1 MPSGHVEDGEGLP
14 DALRQEVK
22 EETGLELNR
31 ILHLVGGFDYLT
43 KSRQRARQLNFV
55 VDVKRSSGITLSEH
69 SAYCC
74 VDPNGVEA
82 LNLTPSVRA
91 VLDCFWAAS

>member
-14 DALRQEVK
+14 DALRREVK

-31 ILHLVGGFDYLT
+31 ILHLVGRFDYLT

-55 VDVKRSSGITLSEH
+55 VDVKRSSGITLSEVM
-69 SAYCC
+69 SEKTRLRRNACSRS
-74 VDPNGVEA
+74 
-82 LNLTPSVRA
+82 LRR
-91 VLDCFWAAS
+91 